1 MPTSMTGFGQ
11 ADYTDDELSA
21 DVVVRTVN
29 GRHLKT
35 RVHLGLQMPAVDEH
49 IRTLVGKFIQRG
61 TVDVFVR
68 IDWSGAGSVAFNE
81 RVIQS
86 YVQAL
91 EKLRHQLDLLSEIR
105 IDQVAQLPGAVEAEG
120 VPNEVA
126 DHVWG
131 KLEPV
136 VTEAL
141 KETVAMRASEGRA
154 LAEDLQQNC
163 AAIRDATA
171 ILENRRAESIEEFK
185 ARLEKRLGAALEKAA
200 LSLDEDTLAREVVL
214 QTERSD
220 IAEEIARLKSHL
232 AHFEAALDEEASG
245 RKLDF
250 IAQEMHREANTI
262 SAKLTDPEMSEKA
275 IDLREKIDRIREQV
289 ANLE

>member
-11 ADYTDDELSA
+11 ADFTDDELSA

-35 RVHLGLQMPAVDEH
+35 RVRLGLEMPAVDEH
-49 IRTLVGKFIQRG
+49 IRALVGKFIQRG

-68 IDWSGAGSVAFNE
+68 IDWSGAGGVAFNE

-86 YVQAL
+86 YVQEL
-91 EKLRHQLDLLSEIR
+91 DKLRQQLDLLSEIR

-131 KLEPV
+131 KLKPV
-136 VTEAL
+136 VTQAL
-141 KETVAMRASEGRA
+141 EKTIEMRASEGRA
-154 LAEDLQQNC
+154 LAEDLQENC
-163 AAIRDATA
+163 SAIRDAIVT
-171 ILENRRAESIEEFK
+171 LKNRRSESIDEFR

-200 LSLDEDTLAREVVL
+200 LSIDQDTLAREVVL

-220 IAEEIARLKSHL
+220 ISEEIARLKSHL
-232 AHFEAALDEEASG
+232 AHFESALEEEASG